1 MPIQYSY
8 VGYKNISATEKEE
21 TCIRPQIH
29 STGTIDERKMAEHMM
44 LVHGF
49 TKGEALRSV
58 ESVMSTIEHFL
69 KEGKTINI
77 RGYGSYMLSAQF
89 NKKKINNKDNS
100 KLDKSMDRRAES
112 IEVKNVVLRATPEMK
127 KRIGH
132 NNFERIDKP
141 QK

>member
-8 VGYKNISATEKEE
+8 VGYKNINATEKEE

-29 STGTIDERKMAEHMM
+29 STGKIAQRKMAEHMV
-44 LVHGF
+44 LAHGF

-69 KEGKTINI
+69 SDGKTINI
-77 RGYGSYMLSAQF
+77 EGYGSFMVSGQF
-89 NKKKINNKDNS
+89 NKKKINNKDSS

-112 IEVKNVVLRATPEMK
+112 IEVKNVIFRATPEMK